1 MRSVVLPSETRL
13 IHPPALP
20 FTALSSP
27 QIQTSTRSW
36 STWEYGG
43 RPLSWSPSGACCHI
57 LASTGTWTSMLSTSW
72 GRRKPNTWLP
82 LRSGK
87 QSTPTISSKHK
98 SYTGSFYMPPWLSP
112 LDVPTSQAWRPC
124 QALSITIL
132 SYHTPHPKTPQ
143 AIWSGG
149 SSNSGSQT
157 YQNLSHHPN
166 HLSTM
171 KPTWMPALDLVW
183 PSQSA
188 QDDVHGS
195 SPRVEGTRQGHPVG

>member
-98 SYTGSFYMPPWLSP
+98 SYTGSFTCLPGYPLWMRLPHKHGGHAGHFQSP
-112 LDVPTSQAWRPC
+112 SFPTTHPTPRHPKQSGVVEAAIQEAKH
-124 QALSITIL
+124 IKT
-132 SYHTPHPKTPQ
+132 YHTTPTTCQ
-143 AIWSGG
+143 
-149 SSNSGSQT
+149 
-157 YQNLSHHPN
+157 L
-166 HLSTM
+166 
-171 KPTWMPALDLVW
+171 
-183 PSQSA
+183 
-188 QDDVHGS
+188 
-195 SPRVEGTRQGHPVG
+195 